1 MKNKQKFSEAINE
14 FYSKEMLFKLFKRYF
29 LDWIAEG
36 YIGSSLGLFEIS
48 MITENSNKQTF
59 LDLIDQMYRQD
70 NFKNLFS
77 TLPEE
82 VKQVFTEIAWNGKF
96 YIKENRDVFLK
107 KENTYDLSKNL
118 KDEFQFFKIEKDGK
132 KGEYLTLDYNIVRKL
147 RRMLDERPED
157 YLIHEAKNIK
167 AEFFKNDEKEF
178 MENIKIYYNFYKQGG
193 VTLSSSGK
201 ILKES
206 KISMKKYCNISEYY
220 DDVKDLQYL
229 KTESIG
235 LLFHLIKDDFIS
247 SENFKVSNIKDL
259 IRGFLSGNIIKEEK
273 YHYSFLYLNYLK
285 GLKNIWKTQEQLS
298 QALKTVEKVIR
309 EITVTELYNPT
320 ISLENIIKRVV
331 YQDDFMELID
341 PQDAYDYI
349 YINEANYE
357 RTKISS
363 YEKYIEYIAAP
374 FIKSVF
380 FILGV
385 MGVFEIYYDSP
396 SNNNSLYLKNGH
408 LSKYDG
414 LKYIRFTQFG
424 KYIFD
429 IVDSY
434 EFDTVKDE
442 GELIL
447 DEDRFIITILGESP
461 SKAMFCEKI
470 SQKISNNK
478 FKVSKESF
486 LKDIESKS
494 ELLKR
499 IEGFKEKVT
508 EEIPEIW
515 NEFFNELI
523 NKCDAIKIVSEYVV
537 LKLRNEKALLT
548 SIGTDERFRP
558 LILKGEDYH
567 VLVKNDNLEKV
578 MELFKEYGYNIDN
591 LNVN

>member
-14 FYSKEMLFKLFKRYF
+14 FYSKEMLFKLFKKYF

-59 LDLIDQMYRQD
+59 LDLIDQMYKKD
-70 NFKNLFS
+70 NFITIFS
-77 TLPEE
+77 LLPEE
-82 VKQVFTEIAWNGKF
+82 VKKAFIEIAWNGKF
-96 YIKENRDVFLK
+96 YIKENREFYLK
-107 KENTYDLSKNL
+107 QETTYDLSKKL
-118 KDEFQFFKIEKDGK
+118 KDDFQFFKIEKSGK
-132 KGEYLTLDYNIVRKL
+132 KGEYLTLDYNIIRKL
-147 RRMLDERPED
+147 RKMLDEKPED
-157 YLIHEAKNIK
+157 YSIHEAKNVIS
-167 AEFFKNDEKEF
+167 EFFRSDEKEF

-193 VTLSSSGK
+193 VVLSSSGK

-206 KISMKKYCNISEYY
+206 KINMKKYCNISEYY
-220 DDVKDLQYL
+220 EDVKDLQYL

-235 LLFHLIKDDFIS
+235 LLFHLIKDDFIN
-247 SENFKVSNIKDL
+247 SENFNISNIKEV
-259 IRGFLSGNIIKEEK
+259 IRGFISGSIIKSEK

-285 GLKNIWKTQEQLS
+285 GLKNIWKNEEQLS
-298 QALKTVEKVIR
+298 RALKTLEKVIK
-309 EITVTELYNPT
+309 EITVTELYNPI

-331 YQDDFMELID
+331 YQDDFIELIN

-357 RTKISS
+357 RTKISC
-363 YEKYIEYIAAP
+363 YEKYIEYIISP
-374 FIKSVF
+374 FIKSVL

-429 IVDSY
+429 IVDDY
-434 EFDTVKDE
+434 KFDIVKDE

-447 DEDRFIITILGESP
+447 DEDRLIITILGESP

-478 FKVSKESF
+478 FKVSKEYF
-486 LKDIESKS
+486 LKDINTSS
-494 ELLKR
+494 ELIKR
-499 IEGFKEKVT
+499 IEVFKEKIK

-515 NEFFNELI
+515 KQFFNELL
-523 NKCDAIKIVSEYVV
+523 NKSDDIKIVSDYIV
-537 LKLRNEKALLT
+537 LKLKNEKSLLKT
-548 SIGTDERFRP
+548 IATDERFRS

-567 VLVKNDNLEKV
+567 VLIKADNLMKV
-578 MELFKEYGYNIDN
+578 IEIFKEYGYNIEN

>member
-1 MKNKQKFSEAINE
+1 MKNKHKFNEAINE

-59 LDLIDQMYRQD
+59 IDLVEQMYKTD
-70 NFKNLFS
+70 NFTTLFS
-77 TLPEE
+77 LLPEE
-82 VKQVFTEIAWNGKF
+82 VKTVFIEIAWNGKF
-96 YIKENRDVFLK
+96 FIKENKELYLK
-107 KENTYDLSKNL
+107 KETTYDLTKSL
-118 KDEFQFFKIEKDGK
+118 KDDFQFFKIEKGGK
-132 KGEYLTLDYNIVRKL
+132 KGEYLTLDYNIIRRL
-147 RRMLDERPED
+147 RRLLDEKPED
-157 YLIHEAKNIK
+157 YLIHEAKNVK
-167 AEFFKNDEKEF
+167 SEFFKNDEKEF

-193 VTLSSSGK
+193 VVLSSSGK

-229 KTESIG
+229 KTETIG
-235 LLFHLIKDDFIS
+235 LLFHLIKDDFVN
-247 SENFKVSNIKDL
+247 SENFKVSNIKEL
-259 IRGFLSGNIIKEEK
+259 IRNFLSGNIIKSEK

-285 GLKNIWKTQEQLS
+285 GLKNIWKSEEQLS

-309 EITVTELYNPT
+309 EITVTELYNPI

-331 YQDDFMELID
+331 YQDDFIELID

-363 YEKYIEYIAAP
+363 YEKYVEYIIAP
-374 FIKSVF
+374 FVKSVF
-380 FILGV
+380 FLLGV
-385 MGVFEIYYDSP
+385 MGAFEIYYDSP

-414 LKYIRFTQFG
+414 LKYIKFTEFG

-429 IVDSY
+429 ITESY

-442 GELIL
+442 GELVL

-486 LKDIESKS
+486 LKDIDTKS

-499 IEGFKEKVT
+499 IEGFKEKIT

-515 NEFFNELI
+515 NEFFNELL
-523 NKCDAIKIVSEYVV
+523 NKSEVIKIVSEYIV
-537 LKLRNEKALLT
+537 LKLKNEKNLLQT
-548 SIGTDERFRP
+548 IGTDERFRP

-567 VLVKNDNLEKV
+567 ILIKNENFEKV
-578 MELFKEYGYNIDN
+578 IEIFKEYGYSIEN